1 MSAAWLAANL
11 EAADPAF
18 VGKIERIEF
27 EAVGSQ
33 TTDRSLARIIF
44 KAGESPPALSCFIK
58 SRSLD
63 FATGLF
69 GAVFDLGLTEV
80 RFYQQIRA
88 EVPVRTPQPR
98 FATARSSG
106 GDFVL
111 VLDRLEGRDLNFKT
125 VADSATLAEAEKVI
139 DALAALHAHFWQDR
153 RFATTLNWLQD
164 SLVER
169 WEIVARPLRKYAFEK
184 VFREHASLFPH
195 EVSQRR
201 QLLETV
207 VPAAHR
213 HNHIRPET
221 LLHGDPHLGNMY
233 FQDGEVGLL
242 DWQVVQRGCGMKD
255 VAYFMITSLSPE
267 LRRAH
272 QYLLLERYVEGLARH
287 GVSGY
292 GFDEAWHD
300 YRINSIHSFVAIVV
314 TAASGAMQER
324 AVVERGLRNT
334 SSALIDLDA
343 IELFRGLDAS
353 A

>member
-1 MSAAWLAANL
+1 M
-11 EAADPAF
+11 
-18 VGKIERIEF
+18 
-27 EAVGSQ
+27 
-33 TTDRSLARIIF
+33 
-44 KAGESPPALSCFIK
+44 
-58 SRSLD
+58 
-63 FATGLF
+63 
-69 GAVFDLGLTEV
+69 
-80 RFYQQIRA
+80 
-88 EVPVRTPQPR
+88 
-98 FATARSSG
+98 
-106 GDFVL
+106 L